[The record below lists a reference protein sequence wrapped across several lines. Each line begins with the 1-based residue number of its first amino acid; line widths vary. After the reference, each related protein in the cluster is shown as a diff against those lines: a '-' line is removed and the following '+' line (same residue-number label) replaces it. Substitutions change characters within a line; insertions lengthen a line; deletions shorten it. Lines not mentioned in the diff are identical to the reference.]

1 MDLGNNIKF
10 YRTQKKMTQEELA
23 ELLGTTSKS
32 ISRWEQSL
40 TYPDITLLPFIANI
54 FEVTVDELLGV
65 ESIKQDEYV
74 KELKK
79 QADQYA
85 MNNDYKTELNLWQE
99 AYKKLP
105 NNEEVKIGLINVMN
119 TINIITNEIKYS
131 TEIIKLAESILEKS
145 TNNISR
151 INVTQCLVDLYSQMN
166 NIEMAEYY
174 CKQLPNDLLFT
185 RNVMRTRYLKDE
197 RLLTSIQM
205 NICDLVSEIG
215 RESEFVIYNNR
226 MKKSNEYK
234 KEYLERLIKID
245 ELVFVKDNDF
255 GYHAVPTIFN
265 NIELAKIEIKT
276 SNNEEVVINCLNNIV
291 EAVEY
296 IVNFKPHKIL
306 SPFMNNIECTN
317 ICGYS
322 SVSGNLKNNILKEL
336 TKDDFKQYANN
347 EAYLKLLTI
356 VNKINF
362 YKSSQ
367 N

>member
-1 MDLGNNIKF
+1 MNLGNNIKSL
-10 YRTQKKMTQEELA
+10 RTLKKMTQEELA

-32 ISRWEQSL
+32 VSRWEQSL
-40 TYPDITLLPFIANI
+40 TYPDISLLPFIANI

-65 ESIKQDEYV
+65 ESIKHDEYV

-79 QADQYA
+79 QPDQYA
-85 MNNDYKTELNLWQE
+85 MNNDYESELNLWQE

-119 TINIITNEIKYS
+119 TINIITNEIKFS

-151 INVTQCLVDLYSQMN
+151 INVTQCLGDLYSQMN

-174 CKQLPNDLLFT
+174 CKHLPNDLLFT

-197 RLLTSIQM
+197 RLLTSIQK

-265 NIELAKIEIKT
+265 NIELAKLEIKT
-276 SNNEEVVINCLNNIV
+276 SNNEEVVINCLNNMV
-291 EAVEY
+291 KAVEY
-296 IVNFKPHKIL
+296 IVYFKPHKIL

-322 SVSGNLKNNILKEL
+322 SVLGNLKNNILKEL

-362 YKSSQ
+362 S
-367 N
+367 

>member
-1 MDLGNNIKF
+1 MDLGNNIKSL
-10 YRTQKKMTQEELA
+10 RTKKKMTQEELA

-32 ISRWEQSL
+32 VSRWEQSL
-40 TYPDITLLPFIANI
+40 TYPDISLLPFIANI

-85 MNNDYKTELNLWQE
+85 MNNDYESELNLWQE

-119 TINIITNEIKYS
+119 TINIITNEIKFS

-185 RNVMRTRYLKDE
+185 RNIMRTRYLKDE

-226 MKKSNEYK
+226 MKMSNEYK

-276 SNNEEVVINCLNNIV
+276 SNNDEVVINCLNNIV
-291 EAVEY
+291 KAVEY

-322 SVSGNLKNNILKEL
+322 SVLGNLKNNILKEL

-362 YKSSQ
+362 S
-367 N
+367 